1 MSIYRIASR
10 YAKSVL
16 DLALE
21 QDSLEEVLLDMKR
34 LESIGNSNSE
44 FSSVI
49 KSPVIPSDKKL
60 NILKALFPDG
70 NRLTLTFFDII
81 IRKERVGYLLDI
93 AKAFQI
99 QYNEY
104 KNIQVAEVTTTY
116 PLDEEQRNKFKKVVS
131 EISKKEQVELKEKV
145 DENIIG
151 GFVLK
156 IGDRQ
161 LDESIKSKLKSLQLM
176 FSHDLYEK
184 QF

>member
-1 MSIYRIASR
+1 MSTYRISSR
-10 YAKSVL
+10 YAKSIL
-16 DLALE
+16 DL
-21 QDSLEEVLLDMKR
+21 SLEKGVLESVLLDMKR
-34 LESIGNSNSE
+34 LQSIGNSNSE

-49 KSPVIPSDKKL
+49 KSPVIPTDKKL
-60 NILKALFPDG
+60 SVLKALFPKG
-70 NRLTLTFFDII
+70 NNLTLTFFDVIT
-81 IRKERVGYLLDI
+81 RKERESYLLDI
-93 AKAFQI
+93 AKEFQN

-116 PLDEEQRNKFKKVVS
+116 PLDEEQRNKFKNVVR
-131 EISKKEQVELKEKV
+131 EISGKELVDLNEKV
-145 DENIIG
+145 DEEIIG

-176 FSHDLYEK
+176 FSRNLYEK